1 MVGIVTKLVEELDRF
16 SDRDRS
22 AQLYYTFEPHIKNLV
37 GAADLDYV
45 LPTTFLPIIG
55 GRPHTNDVEGVIVSA
70 IDSSIGEAVT
80 DEKISEVISACKDFL
95 DQAHSSVDLKPSEIM
110 MDGMKLR
117 FRLASKDNP
126 DGATRCVIV
135 TRARWLTEQLGSGTR
150 GFH

>member
-1 MVGIVTKLVEELDRF
+1 MTRSQSTILRRVGIVTKIVEELDRF

-70 IDSSIGEAVT
+70 IDGSIGETVT

-110 MDGMKLR
+110 MDGMIRLR
-117 FRLASKDNP
+117 QLVALTLLIQVAS
-126 DGATRCVIV
+126 
-135 TRARWLTEQLGSGTR
+135 L
-150 GFH
+150 